1 MSTDLDVLR
10 KHGRTFYLASFLL
23 PEEARADAA
32 RLYHFCRV
40 VDDLADEDEDFEAI
54 ADIQAQLR
62 GEVPPDGLALAML
75 ELEDRRQ
82 LSVDALLHLI
92 DGVVSDQGA
101 VRVQDDGELL
111 RYCYRVAGT
120 VGLAMCAVLGVTDP
134 RAQAHAIDLGIA
146 MQLTNICRDVLE
158 DQQRD
163 RRYIPATR
171 PDVKQAVRA
180 LLEMSEHY
188 YASARAG
195 LPYIPWR
202 ARGAIAVAM
211 MVYRQ
216 IGVRLL
222 RKGGDPMQGRTIVPL
237 WEKLA
242 VGAWALVSLPFTRRA
257 PHPASLHG
265 ALQGLP
271 GCAT

>member
-1 MSTDLDVLR
+1 MSTDLEVLR

-23 PEEARADAA
+23 PVEARADAA

-40 VDDLADEDEDFEAI
+40 VDDLADEDEDFDAI
-54 ADIQAQLR
+54 ADIRAQLQ
-62 GEVPPDGLALAML
+62 GDQPPQGLAAAML
-75 ELEDRRQ
+75 ELNARRG
-82 LSVDALLHLI
+82 LSVEALLHLI
-92 DGVVSDQGA
+92 DGVVSDQGSVA
-101 VRVQDDGELL
+101 LQTDAELL

-120 VGLAMCAVLGVTDP
+120 VGLAMCAVLGVEDP
-134 RAQAHAIDLGIA
+134 RAHAHAIDLGIA

-163 RRYIPATR
+163 RRYIPASR
-171 PDVKQAVRA
+171 PEVKPAVAA
-180 LLEMSEHY
+180 LLTLADQY
-188 YASARAG
+188 YASAVAG

-211 MVYRQ
+211 QVYRQ

-222 RKGGDPMQGRTIVPL
+222 RQGGDPMRGRTIVPL

-242 VGAWALVSLPFTRRA
+242 VGAWALVRLPFARKTE
-257 PHPASLHG
+257 HHNSLHG
-265 ALQGLP
+265 ALVGLP
-271 GCAT
+271 GCAP